1 MIESELIP
9 IANLTENNYNN
20 NNNNEVIVNN
30 NYQLKFPFSIK
41 PVDPFVN
48 QSLLKDFTGNKDYN
62 NFSYSMNIENIS
74 IRDHHLQINHSNCS
88 KWKMESEYWLIF
100 V

>member
-9 IANLTENNYNN
+9 IAHSNENNF

-30 NYQLKFPFSIK
+30 NYHLKFPFSIK

-48 QSLLKDFTGNKDYN
+48 QSLLRDFTGKNANY
-62 NFSYSMNIENIS
+62 FY
-74 IRDHHLQINHSNCS
+74 
-88 KWKMESEYWLIF
+88 Y
-100 V
+100 

>member
-9 IANLTENNYNN
+9 NAHMNENNY

-30 NYQLKFPFSIK
+30 NCQLKFPFSIK

-48 QSLLKDFTGNKDYN
+48 QSLLKDFTGNNDYYYY
-62 NFSYSMNIENIS
+62 YSVNIENSS
-74 IRDHHLQINHSNCS
+74 IRDHHLQIIIHANCS
-88 KWKMESEYWLIF
+88 SDFLNGKWNVING
-100 V
+100 